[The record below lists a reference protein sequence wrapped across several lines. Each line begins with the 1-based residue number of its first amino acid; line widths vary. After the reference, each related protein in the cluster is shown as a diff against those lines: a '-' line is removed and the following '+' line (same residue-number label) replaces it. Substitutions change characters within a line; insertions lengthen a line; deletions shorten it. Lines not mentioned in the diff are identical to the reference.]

1 MNFKIVLLS
10 VVLSIVPYIST
21 PYMSVH
27 FCITIMYNVENYL
40 EKRDVVIILRQNYFS
55 ESQSENKNVVTPTS
69 MSETESSKDTVH
81 GGWRKAM
88 RTICTLLLWRKNN
101 EKKKVMF
108 FLDDPPCGLKTCACK
123 CSYIKLEA
131 ACWAPACYILTRQIS
146 VITRCIAYLKSKII
160 HALDPNCVQNKH
172 LSLTYTTLTGRSL

>member
-81 GGWRKAM
+81 GG
-88 RTICTLLLWRKNN
+88 
-101 EKKKVMF
+101 
-108 FLDDPPCGLKTCACK
+108 
-123 CSYIKLEA
+123 
-131 ACWAPACYILTRQIS
+131 
-146 VITRCIAYLKSKII
+146 
-160 HALDPNCVQNKH
+160 
-172 LSLTYTTLTGRSL
+172 